1 MAKKRKTGS
10 KRRVA
15 YAVVGLGHIAQHAV
29 LPAFAHARQN
39 SELVALVSSDATKLS
54 QLAREYKIQDTYSY
68 DDYEACLNRGNVDA
82 VYIALPN
89 SMHREFVVRAA
100 QAGVH
105 VLCEKPLAVT
115 ENDCQEM
122 IDACAEHNVKLMT
135 AYRLH
140 FDPGNLQAIEI
151 VQSGKLGEPRIFH
164 SLFPMQVREGN
175 IRLKKSLGGGTLYD
189 IGIYCINA
197 ARCLFHAEP
206 TEVFAFSA
214 NNGEKR
220 FKEIDEMSSAIL
232 RFPGERLASFT
243 TSFGAEGTGAFE
255 IAGTKGHLRAINP
268 YDYEEPMEL
277 CWTAG

>member
-1 MAKKRKTGS
+1 M
-10 KRRVA
+10 
-15 YAVVGLGHIAQHAV
+15 
-29 LPAFAHARQN
+29 
-39 SELVALVSSDATKLS
+39 
-54 QLAREYKIQDTYSY
+54 
-68 DDYEACLNRGNVDA
+68 
-82 VYIALPN
+82 
-89 SMHREFVVRAA
+89 
-100 QAGVH
+100 
-105 VLCEKPLAVT
+105 
-115 ENDCQEM
+115 
-122 IDACAEHNVKLMT
+122 
-135 AYRLH
+135 
-140 FDPGNLQAIEI
+140 EI
-151 VQSGKLGEPRIFH
+151 VQSCKLGEPRIFH
-164 SLFPMQVREGN
+164 CLFPMQVREGN

-277 CWTAG
+277 CWTAGCNNRTTRRGQEDQFAAELAYFSNCVLKNIEPEPSGEEGLADVRIIQSLYESARIGRPVKVEPLVRRRRPSARQAIRHPPARS